1 MNPKR
6 IYLLPVCACAALALS
21 LLSNPAIAQTVD
33 KTPPPAGA
41 AAVVNG
47 VSIPEQRLQQAVL
60 QATQNGT
67 PDTPQLR
74 AAMKSQLVAL
84 EVIRQQAVKNAA
96 VYEKRP
102 DTRKAIQEAKESVI
116 TQAYLRDSIKA
127 APVTDDMVRAQFNTI
142 IDSLG
147 PNEYKARLIQ
157 VGDDAAA
164 KNVLAQ
170 LKAGKDFAAL
180 AGQVSQAPNKA
191 RGGELEWVSFKLP
204 VQEGKTQNLPLP
216 IAQAITQLTPGQITQ
231 TPIAVNGSLYIVRL
245 DEMRPTQLPQYD
257 SVKGPLRQ
265 TLERQS
271 LEKATIAFV
280 GELMKTAKIQQ

>member
-1 MNPKR
+1 MNLKR
-6 IYLLPVCACAALALS
+6 LHFVPACIGATLALS
-21 LLSNPAIAQTVD
+21 LLSHPAIAQTID
-33 KTPPPAGA
+33 KIPPPAGS

-47 VSIPEQRLQQAVL
+47 VAISDQRLQQAVQ

-74 AAMKSQLVAL
+74 AALKSQLVAL
-84 EVIRQQAVKNAA
+84 EVIRQQALKNAT

-102 DTRKAIQEAKESVI
+102 DTRKAIQEAKDSVI
-116 TQAYLRDSIKA
+116 TQAYLKDAIKP

-147 PNEYKARLIQ
+147 QNEYKARLIQ
-157 VGDDAAA
+157 VGDEEAA
-164 KNVLAQ
+164 KNILAQ

-180 AGQVSQAPNKA
+180 AGQASLAPNKA

-216 IAQAITQLTPGQITQ
+216 IAQAITQLTPGAV
-231 TPIAVNGSLYIVRL
+231 TPAPVVVNGAFYVIRL
-245 DEMRPTQLPQYD
+245 DQMRPTQVPQYD
-257 SVKGPLRQ
+257 SVKAPLRQ
-265 TLERQS
+265 TLERQA
-271 LEKATIAFV
+271 LEKATIAFI
-280 GELMKTAKIQQ
+280 GDLMKTAKIQQ